1 MKRMLFFL
9 LFLALPATLQAEA
22 RVVASTGWAAA
33 LARAA
38 GAEQVPVI
46 APENLQRIFDP
57 FFTTKAEGQG
67 TGLGL
72 STAYGIVA
80 NHYGEITVHSEL
92 GKGTEVRVVL
102 PTVSTLDGKAS
113 SSAS

>member
-46 APENLQRIFDP
+46 APENL
-57 FFTTKAEGQG
+57 
-67 TGLGL
+67 
-72 STAYGIVA
+72 V
-80 NHYGEITVHSEL
+80 
-92 GKGTEVRVVL
+92 
-102 PTVSTLDGKAS
+102 
-113 SSAS
+113 